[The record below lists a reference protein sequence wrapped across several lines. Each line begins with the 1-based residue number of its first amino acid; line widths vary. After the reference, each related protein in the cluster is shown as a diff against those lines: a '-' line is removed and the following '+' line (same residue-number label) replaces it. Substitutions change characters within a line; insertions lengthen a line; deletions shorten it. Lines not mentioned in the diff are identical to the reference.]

1 MMRAG
6 LAVCSM
12 AYNKPVSDYEGIVLG
27 MQAASSIGCPMMRV
41 DVPRYDGTVH
51 FNELFARTREHL
63 AGLMEPAARYGV
75 KLLLETHMD
84 TIVPSASAVY
94 RMICDFDPR
103 CIGVIY
109 DPGNMVLEGYE
120 QYKMGF
126 ELLGDYL
133 AHVHVKNTAGSP
145 RMTARDGRG
154 NSALWTR
161 GLWTFQNSFPCSARW
176 GYDGWVSVEDFSNED
191 ETEAKI
197 QKVFAFL
204 QPILSEQ

>member
-1 MMRAG
+1 MGARG
-6 LAVCSM
+6 AVW
-12 AYNKPVSDYEGIVLG
+12 G
-27 MQAASSIGCPMMRV
+27 QAAAGNPYGYHCPERQ
-41 DVPRYDGTVH
+41 R
-51 FNELFARTREHL
+51 
-63 AGLMEPAARYGV
+63 
-75 KLLLETHMD
+75 
-84 TIVPSASAVY
+84 VY

-133 AHVHVKNTAGSP
+133 AHVHVKNTRWLAP
-145 RMTARDGRG
+145 HDGEG
-154 NSALWTR
+154 WTWEFCPMDKGFVDIPKFLSLLR
-161 GLWTFQNSFPCSARW
+161 EV